1 MKALILAGG
10 RGKRLGSATE
20 ARNKCMM
27 EVLGKPIIEYS
38 LQCAAHDAVRE
49 IVIIVGYRAEEII
62 NRYGNHFA
70 GKRIRYAIQREQRGL
85 VHAIDSARDALAG
98 DDFMLMLGDELLIRP
113 RHEEM
118 LTLFEEQRLFG
129 VCGVVA
135 VEDRSLIRKTYAI
148 IQGPDDEIYRLIE
161 KPRNP
166 MNKWMGTGN
175 CVFKNKLLSYIDETP
190 INQARGEKELPDLIQ
205 CAIDDGNIIKS
216 FRICDVY
223 VNVNSRTEL
232 AAAESCFAHM

>member
-70 GKRIRYAIQREQRGL
+70 GKRIRYAIQR
-85 VHAIDSARDALAG
+85 